1 MKRFLLLM
9 FFSLIFVG
17 YKIFAQNIVQLT
29 IEKAI
34 KMGLENS
41 KNLKIAESKIRFS
54 DAKTEEANRLM
65 LPTLNLAGGY
75 TRLSQVEPF
84 KINFQ
89 GRDFEISPTIL
100 NTYQTRLGLQYPLFT
115 GFRLENNYKINEK
128 VLYAARE
135 DYRSEVNNLIFNIKN
150 AYWNIK
156 IAEMMLQS
164 TQENIRQL
172 EAHLLDLEN
181 FQKNG
186 LAIEND
192 LLKVKV
198 QIANL
203 KVMKL
208 DFENNIKLGK
218 INLAILIGIP
228 SDSEIE
234 LLSEIDTN
242 IIDFEPLEKLLQIA
256 NKNRPEL
263 QAVKYRKEASLVG
276 ISLARSGWFPQ
287 INFFANYY
295 FNRPNQRLM
304 PAQDKFYGTWDIGL
318 QFSYNI
324 WNWMTTKYQTQQAEE
339 TFQQTQLGEDQ
350 LREAINL
357 EVTQNYFAF
366 KKTVEKIE
374 LAKLSVRQAEE
385 NYRVTLGKF
394 KQGLVTSSELLDAE
408 VSLLNS
414 KISMQTS
421 YLEYIINKSKLEK
434 AIFVK

>member
-1 MKRFLLLM
+1 MKRFSILALLFM
-9 FFSLIFVG
+9 TFFSL
-17 YKIFAQNIVQLT
+17 KILAQNIVQLSLDQ
-29 IEKAI
+29 AI
-34 KMGLENS
+34 SLGLENS
-41 KNLKIAESKIRFS
+41 KNLKIAESKIRLF
-54 DAKTEEANRLM
+54 DAKSEEANRLM

-84 KINFQ
+84 KVNFQ
-89 GRDFEISPTIL
+89 GKDFEISPTIL
-100 NTYQTRLGLQYPLFT
+100 NTYQTRLGLQYPLFN

-128 VLYAARE
+128 NLFAARE
-135 DYRSEVNNLIFNIKN
+135 DYRSEENNLIFNIKN

-156 IAEMMLQS
+156 IAEMMFQS

-186 LAIEND
+186 MAIEND

-228 SDSEIE
+228 ADSEIE
-234 LLSEIDTN
+234 LISVIDTN
-242 IIDFEPLEKLLQIA
+242 IADFEPLDKLLQIA

-263 QAVKYRKEASLVG
+263 QATKYRKEASLAG
-276 ISLARSGWFPQ
+276 ISLAKSGWFPQ

-295 FNRPNQRLM
+295 YNRPNQRLM

-339 TFQQTQLGEDQ
+339 TFHQTQLAEEQIRD
-350 LREAINL
+350 AITL
-357 EVTQNYFAF
+357 EVTQNYFASG
-366 KKTVEKIE
+366 KSKDKIE
-374 LAKLSVRQAEE
+374 VAKFSVLQAEE
-385 NYRVTLGKF
+385 NYRVTLEKF
-394 KQGLVTSSELLDAE
+394 RNGLISSSELLDAE
-408 VSLLNS
+408 VALLNS
-414 KISMQTS
+414 KISLQTS

-434 AIFVK
+434 AIYVK

>member
-1 MKRFLLLM
+1 MNRFLMLVII
-9 FFSLIFVG
+9 FFVVFSSKSL
-17 YKIFAQNIVQLT
+17 AQNIIQLSL
-29 IEKAI
+29 EQAI
-34 KMGLENS
+34 SLGLENS
-41 KNLKIAESKIRFS
+41 KNLKIAESKIRLFN
-54 DAKTEEANRLM
+54 AKAEEASRLM
-65 LPTLNLAGGY
+65 LPTLNFSGGY
-75 TRLSQVEPF
+75 IRLSQVEPF
-84 KINFQ
+84 KVNFQ

-115 GFRLENNYKINEK
+115 GFRLESNYKINEK
-128 VLYAARE
+128 NLLAARE
-135 DYRSEVNNLIFNIKN
+135 DYRSEENNLIFNIKN
-150 AYWNIK
+150 IYWNIK

-186 LAIEND
+186 MVIEND

-218 INLAILIGIP
+218 INLSILIGIP
-228 SDSEIE
+228 TNREIE
-234 LLSEIDTN
+234 LISDIDTN
-242 IIDFEPLEKLLQIA
+242 VRDLEPLDKLLQIA

-263 QAVKYRKEASLVG
+263 QAAKFRKEASIAG
-276 ISLARSGWFPQ
+276 ISLAKSGWFPQ

-295 FNRPNQRLM
+295 YNRPNQRLM
-304 PAQDKFYGTWDIGL
+304 PAQDKFYGTWDVGI

-339 TFQQTQLGEDQ
+339 TFQQTQLTEEQ
-350 LREAINL
+350 LQDAIIL
-357 EVTQNYFAF
+357 EVTQNYFAS
-366 KKTVEKIE
+366 KKSKDKIE
-374 LAKLSVRQAEE
+374 VAKLSVLQAEE
-385 NYRVTLGKF
+385 NYRVTLEKF
-394 KQGLVTSSELLDAE
+394 RNGLVSSSELLDAE
-408 VSLLNS
+408 VALLNS
-414 KISMQTS
+414 KISLQTS
-421 YLEYIINKSKLEK
+421 YLDYIINKSKLEK

>member
-1 MKRFLLLM
+1 MKRFSILAFLFM
-9 FFSLIFVG
+9 TFFSL
-17 YKIFAQNIVQLT
+17 KILSQNIVQLSLDQ
-29 IEKAI
+29 AI
-34 KMGLENS
+34 SLGLENS
-41 KNLKIAESKIRFS
+41 KNLKIAESKIRLF
-54 DAKTEEANRLM
+54 DAKAEEANKLM
-65 LPTLNLAGGY
+65 LPILNLAGGY

-84 KINFQ
+84 KVNFQ
-89 GRDFEISPTIL
+89 GKDFEISPTIL

-115 GFRLENNYKINEK
+115 GFRLENNYIINEK
-128 VLYAARE
+128 NLLAARE
-135 DYRSEVNNLIFNIKN
+135 DYRAEKNNLIFNIKN

-186 LAIEND
+186 MAIEND

-228 SDSEIE
+228 ADSEIE
-234 LLSEIDTN
+234 LISEIDTN
-242 IIDFEPLEKLLQIA
+242 IADFEPLDKLLQIA

-263 QAVKYRKEASLVG
+263 QATKYRKEASFAG
-276 ISLARSGWFPQ
+276 ISLAKSGWFPQ

-295 FNRPNQRLM
+295 YNRPNQRLM

-339 TFQQTQLGEDQ
+339 TFQQTQQAEEQIRD
-350 LREAINL
+350 AITL
-357 EVTQNYFAF
+357 EVTQNYFTSR
-366 KKTVEKIE
+366 KSKDKIE
-374 LAKLSVRQAEE
+374 VAKLSVLQAEE
-385 NYRVTLGKF
+385 NYRITLEKF
-394 KQGLVTSSELLDAE
+394 RNGLIASSELLDAE
-408 VSLLNS
+408 VALLNS
-414 KISMQTS
+414 KISLQTS

-434 AIFVK
+434 AIYVK